1 MRQPHSP
8 HGQAPDQRHCARP
21 FAPPGH
27 TGDHAPLRARQ
38 VCEAMDMETAPNN
51 INNTRLELKRL
62 TARGILV
69 ETERGLFAQ
78 PRP

>member
-1 MRQPHSP
+1 
-8 HGQAPDQRHCARP
+8 
-21 FAPPGH
+21 
-27 TGDHAPLRARQ
+27 
-38 VCEAMDMETAPNN
+38 METAPNN